1 MIYVHHF
8 ALFSRIA
15 WLAAAMI
22 PLLGVVLRTIAV
34 ARARES
40 IQAAGRDTLGFVA
53 TIGLVTLAALGLA
66 IARVLCAF
74 VALTRGRTNCVVN
87 DVIAIGAS
95 SCARRGSLFK
105 RPGCAEVLF
114 QTRNNIGGGSII
126 KARI

>member
-1 MIYVHHF
+1 MVFTRVWGAVVYVHHF

-53 TIGLVTLAALGLA
+53 TIGLVTLAALGLT
-66 IARVLCAF
+66 IARVLCAII
-74 VALTRGRTNCVVN
+74 ALARGCTNCIMH
-87 DVIAIGAS
+87 DTGAVS
-95 SCARRGSLFK
+95 TSPCSRA
-105 RPGCAEVLF
+105 
-114 QTRNNIGGGSII
+114 GGFTFDD
-126 KARI
+126 